1 MIYKQRRIEAPKQY
15 TSPLQYLHILN
26 LLKLRV
32 GLYENKLVLDLIR
45 KDK

>member
-1 MIYKQRRIEAPKQY
+1 MYIKNKRV
-15 TSPLQYLHILN
+15 LHN

-45 KDK
+45 KDER

>member
-1 MIYKQRRIEAPKQY
+1 MYIKNKRKTY
-15 TSPLQYLHILN
+15 N

-45 KDK
+45 KDEK

>member
-1 MIYKQRRIEAPKQY
+1 MCKQNQTRTMKHYSSE
-15 TSPLQYLHILN
+15 LQYLHILN

>member
-1 MIYKQRRIEAPKQY
+1 MCIKNKRVLP
-15 TSPLQYLHILN
+15 N

-45 KDK
+45 KDER

>member
-1 MIYKQRRIEAPKQY
+1 MCIKNKSISY
-15 TSPLQYLHILN
+15 N
-26 LLKLRV
+26 LLKHRV

>member
-1 MIYKQRRIEAPKQY
+1 MYIKNKRI
-15 TSPLQYLHILN
+15 THN
-26 LLKLRV
+26 LLKLSV